1 MAETTKKP
9 VRRKRPAPTGTRAG
23 ARNSTTTTTTGTAAS
38 STSKNSTTAKKAP
51 VKKPAPKKPAPKKVA
66 PKKATAGVEREKTAE
81 GFVVGGD
88 SAIIAAALVEGG
100 ADRHEINE
108 NIRKA
113 IKKANGLTTRNGE
126 DKYIPSMVSSI
137 LAKMLATGYY
147 EVESTWQLKRL
158 DKKKRVRKSTKKAT
172 S

>member
-1 MAETTKKP
+1 MIDMAETTKKKP
-9 VRRKRPAPTGTRAG
+9 VRRKRSPRAG
-23 ARNSTTTTTTGTAAS
+23 ADAGAGAGTHGSTSTTGT
-38 STSKNSTTAKKAP
+38 KKKTP
-51 VKKPAPKKPAPKKVA
+51 VKKPAPKKTTPKKSA
-66 PKKATAGVEREKTAE
+66 AGVVREKTPE
-81 GFVVGGD
+81 GFIVGGD

-126 DKYIPSMVSSI
+126 EKYIPSMVSSI

-147 EVESTWQLKRL
+147 DIQSEWKLVKL
-158 DKKKRVRKSTKKAT
+158 DRKKRVRKPAKKAA

>member
-9 VRRKRPAPTGTRAG
+9 VRRKRPAPAGARAG
-23 ARNSTTTTTTGTAAS
+23 ARGSTSTTGTSS
-38 STSKNSTTAKKAP
+38 STSKKTTTAKKAP
-51 VKKPAPKKPAPKKVA
+51 VKKPAPKKTA
-66 PKKATAGVEREKTAE
+66 PKKAAPAVEREKTPE

-100 ADRHEINE
+100 ADRGEINE

-147 EVESTWQLKRL
+147 EVESTWRLKKL
-158 DKKKRVRKSTKKAT
+158 DKKKRVRKTTKKVA

>member
-9 VRRKRPAPTGTRAG
+9 VRRKRPAPTGARTGTRG
-23 ARNSTTTTTTGTAAS
+23 STSTTGTAAS
-38 STSKNSTTAKKAP
+38 STSKKSTTAKKAP
-51 VKKPAPKKPAPKKVA
+51 VKKPAPKKSAPKKT
-66 PKKATAGVEREKTAE
+66 TAGVEREKTPE

-100 ADRHEINE
+100 ADRGEINE

-147 EVESTWQLKRL
+147 EVESTWRLKKL
-158 DKKKRVRKSTKKAT
+158 DKKKRVRKTTKKAT

>member
-1 MAETTKKP
+1 MIDMAETTKKKP
-9 VRRKRPAPTGTRAG
+9 VRRKRSTQAGTGAGASADAGTGAGTRG
-23 ARNSTTTTTTGTAAS
+23 STSTTGT
-38 STSKNSTTAKKAP
+38 KKKTP
-51 VKKPAPKKPAPKKVA
+51 VKKPAPKKTTPKKSAAV
-66 PKKATAGVEREKTAE
+66 GVREKTPE
-81 GFVVGGD
+81 GFIVGGD

-108 NIRKA
+108 NIRKQ

-147 EVESTWQLKRL
+147 DIQSEWKLVKL
-158 DKKKRVRKSTKKAT
+158 DRKKRVRKPAKKAA

>member
-1 MAETTKKP
+1 MAETTKKKP
-9 VRRKRPAPTGTRAG
+9 VRRKRSPRAG
-23 ARNSTTTTTTGTAAS
+23 ADAGTRGSTSTTGTTT
-38 STSKNSTTAKKAP
+38 STPKKKASTKKSP
-51 VKKPAPKKPAPKKVA
+51 VKKPAPKKVA
-66 PKKATAGVEREKTAE
+66 PKKSTAGVVREKTPE
-81 GFVVGGD
+81 GFIVGGD

-126 DKYIPSMVSSI
+126 EKYIPSMVSSI

-147 EVESTWQLKRL
+147 DIQSEWKLVKL
-158 DKKKRVRKSTKKAT
+158 DRKKRVRKPAKKAA